1 MSEIQGQPTKP
12 EAGAGRVPWW
22 STRTSRHLVEFAA
35 QLLLELLPVEAV
47 LIVVAGYGGQDITA
61 EPIPFWFLLGTFLLA
76 SGLGRYLIGIRLKR
90 LLVISSPLY
99 VISALL
105 LIRISP
111 ALYGSSGNGF
121 FDWSWMYSF
130 GSDFANQSP
139 TVAAL
144 PALLLLLAYIWWRGL
159 KLGCDPPDY
168 SMVMRRFKY
177 GMIAIVAVTIASIGV
192 RPALQPHVVG
202 VLGFLLPAEVFAGL
216 VAAALGRMALNQ
228 VERRVDAYMRTNDR
242 LWLGT
247 ALGLALAAIGF
258 ALVINLIL
266 NYQSVGSLLALLG
279 PIGTMTNKLTT
290 LLVNGL
296 AQLLRFLFDWLFG
309 LIHPITSRPSVREP
323 ATPPSKG
330 KQKSHNA
337 PPIPSQWLEIAR
349 IVLEVAALVLVIV
362 LFLWLMR
369 TIVTH
374 RRPHEEVLD
383 EERESLDATSIF
395 RSQLRAFLAGL
406 RPARAAAWVD
416 PLVPGSVRYL
426 YREFL
431 ESAYKRGMARNTS
444 ETPDEYSA
452 RLSKTRAM
460 GGPEPQSGGD
470 QQLEA
475 LNEAYNSTRYAER
488 PPTGQEMPG
497 IRRLVKSLERRLER

>member
-1 MSEIQGQPTKP
+1 MAKIQGRSTKP

-22 STRTSRHLVEFAA
+22 STRTSRHLVEFAV

-47 LIVVAGYGGQDITA
+47 VIVAAGYSGQDITA
-61 EPIPFWFLLGTFLLA
+61 EPMPFWFLLGTLLLA
-76 SGLGRYLIGIRLKR
+76 SGLGRYLIGIRLER
-90 LLVISSPLY
+90 LLVISSPLF
-99 VISALL
+99 VLSALL

-130 GSDFANQSP
+130 GSDFANHGSA
-139 TVAAL
+139 VAAL
-144 PALLLLLAYIWWRGL
+144 PPLLLLLAYIWWRGL
-159 KLGCDPPDY
+159 KLGSDPPEY
-168 SMVMRRFKY
+168 SVVMRRFRY
-177 GMIAIVAVTIASIGV
+177 GMIVIIAVTIVSIGLP
-192 RPALQPHVVG
+192 PALQPHVVG
-202 VLGFLLPAEVFAGL
+202 VLGFILPAEVFAGL

-228 VERRVDAYMRTNDR
+228 AEHRTDAYLRTNDR

-247 ALGLALAAIGF
+247 SLGLALAAIGF

-279 PIGTMTNKLTT
+279 PIGTITNKLAT

-296 AQLLRFLFDWLFG
+296 AQLLRFLFDWLIG
-309 LIHPITSRPSVREP
+309 LIHPLT
-323 ATPPSKG
+323 SKG
-330 KQKSHNA
+330 TIRQPSAPPPKGSHTSHKT
-337 PPIPSQWLEIAR
+337 PPIPSQWLDIAR
-349 IVLEVAALVLVIV
+349 MVLEAAALVLVIV

-369 TIVTH
+369 KIVTH
-374 RRPHEEVLD
+374 QRPHEEILD

-395 RSQLRAFLAGL
+395 SSQLRAFLAGL

-431 ESAYKRGMARNTS
+431 ETAGRRGMARNTS
-444 ETPDEYSA
+444 ETPDEYRA
-452 RLSKTRAM
+452 RLSTNPAL
-460 GGPEPQSGGD
+460 GGPEPQAGGE
-470 QQLEA
+470 QLEV

-488 PPTGQEMPG
+488 PPTEQEMPG
-497 IRRLVKSLERRLER
+497 IRRLVKSLENRLGR

>member
-1 MSEIQGQPTKP
+1 
-12 EAGAGRVPWW
+12 VPWW

-47 LIVVAGYGGQDITA
+47 VLVAAGYSGQDITE

-76 SGLGRYLIGIRLKR
+76 SGLGRYLIGIRLQR
-90 LLVISSPLY
+90 LLVISSPLF
-99 VISALL
+99 VLSALL

-130 GSDFANQSP
+130 GGDFANH
-139 TVAAL
+139 TAL

-159 KLGCDPPDY
+159 KLGGDPPDY

-177 GMIAIVAVTIASIGV
+177 GMIVIVAVTIASIGV
-192 RPALQPHVVG
+192 PPALQPHVVG
-202 VLGFLLPAEVFAGL
+202 VLGFILPAEVFAGL

-228 VERRVDAYMRTNDR
+228 AEHRVDAYLRTNDR

-247 ALGLALAAIGF
+247 SLGLALAAIGF

-266 NYQSVGSLLALLG
+266 NYQSIGSLLALLG
-279 PIGTMTNKLTT
+279 PIGTITNKLAT

-296 AQLLRFLFDWLFG
+296 AQLLRFLFDWLIG
-309 LIHPITSRPSVREP
+309 LIHPLTSKPTVKQPSSP
-323 ATPPSKG
+323 NPNGKHHSK
-330 KQKSHNA
+330 A
-337 PPIPSQWLEIAR
+337 PPIPSQWLDIAR
-349 IVLEVAALVLVIV
+349 IVLEVAALILVIV

-369 TIVTH
+369 KIVTH
-374 RRPHEEVLD
+374 QRPHEEILD

-395 RSQLRAFLAGL
+395 SSQLRAFLAGL

-426 YREFL
+426 YRGFL
-431 ESAYKRGMARNTS
+431 ETAGKRGMVRSTS
-444 ETPDEYSA
+444 ETPDEYRA
-452 RLSKTRAM
+452 RLSTNPAL
-460 GGPEPQSGGD
+460 GGPEPQEQDGRG
-470 QQLEA
+470 QLEV

-488 PPTGQEMPG
+488 PPTDQEMPD
-497 IRRLVKSLERRLER
+497 IRRVVKSLVSRLER

>member
-1 MSEIQGQPTKP
+1 MT
-12 EAGAGRVPWW
+12 
-22 STRTSRHLVEFAA
+22 
-35 QLLLELLPVEAV
+35 
-47 LIVVAGYGGQDITA
+47 
-61 EPIPFWFLLGTFLLA
+61 
-76 SGLGRYLIGIRLKR
+76 
-90 LLVISSPLY
+90 
-99 VISALL
+99 
-105 LIRISP
+105 
-111 ALYGSSGNGF
+111 
-121 FDWSWMYSF
+121 
-130 GSDFANQSP
+130 
-139 TVAAL
+139 
-144 PALLLLLAYIWWRGL
+144 
-159 KLGCDPPDY
+159 
-168 SMVMRRFKY
+168 RFKY
-177 GMIAIVAVTIASIGV
+177 GMIAIIAVTIAGIGLP
-192 RPALQPHVVG
+192 PALQPHVVG

-228 VERRVDAYMRTNDR
+228 AERRADAYMRTNDR

-266 NYQSVGSLLALLG
+266 NYQSIGSLLALLG
-279 PIGTMTNKLTT
+279 PIGTITNNLAT

-296 AQLLRFLFDWLFG
+296 AQLLRFLFDWLIG
-309 LIHPITSRPSVREP
+309 LFHPITSMPTVRQP
-323 ATPPSKG
+323 VSPNGKGKHTPPKV
-330 KQKSHNA
+330 

-349 IVLEVAALVLVIV
+349 IVLEAAALILVIV

-395 RSQLRAFLAGL
+395 SSQLRAFLAGL

-431 ESAYKRGMARNTS
+431 ETAGKRGLARHTS
-444 ETPDEYSA
+444 ETPDEYGA
-452 RLSKTRAM
+452 RLSTTTAP
-460 GGPEPQSGGD
+460 GGQEPAENGE
-470 QQLEA
+470 QLQV

-488 PPTGQEMPG
+488 PPTEQEMPG
-497 IRRLVKSLERRLER
+497 IRRLVKALESRLGR

>member
-1 MSEIQGQPTKP
+1 
-12 EAGAGRVPWW
+12 VPWW

-47 LIVVAGYGGQDITA
+47 VIVAAGYSGQDITA
-61 EPIPFWFLLGTFLLA
+61 EPVPFWFLLGTLLLA
-76 SGLGRYLIGIRLKR
+76 SGLGRYLIGIRLQR
-90 LLVISSPLY
+90 LLLISSPLY
-99 VISALL
+99 VLSALL
-105 LIRISP
+105 LIRMSP

-121 FDWSWMYSF
+121 FDWSWVYSF
-130 GSDFANQSP
+130 GSDLANHSP
-139 TVAAL
+139 AVAG
-144 PALLLLLAYIWWRGL
+144 LLLLLAYIWWRGL

-177 GMIAIVAVTIASIGV
+177 GMIAIIGVTIASIGV

-228 VERRVDAYMRTNDR
+228 TERRADAYMRTNDR

-279 PIGTMTNKLTT
+279 PIGTITNKLTN

-296 AQLLRFLFDWLFG
+296 AQLLRFLFDWFFG
-309 LIHPITSRPSVREP
+309 LFHPTTSRPTIRR
-323 ATPPSKG
+323 PSSPIING
-330 KQKSHNA
+330 KQKPHNA

-369 TIVTH
+369 SIVT
-374 RRPHEEVLD
+374 RRHPDEDVLD

-395 RSQLRAFLAGL
+395 SSQLRAFLAGL
-406 RPARAAAWVD
+406 RPERAAAWVD

-431 ESAYKRGMARNTS
+431 ETAHKRGMVRNTS
-444 ETPDEYSA
+444 ETPDEYRD
-452 RLSKTRAM
+452 RLSTNSAL
-460 GGPEPQSGGD
+460 GGPEPQDGD
-470 QQLEA
+470 EQLQV

-488 PPTGQEMPG
+488 PPAEREMPG